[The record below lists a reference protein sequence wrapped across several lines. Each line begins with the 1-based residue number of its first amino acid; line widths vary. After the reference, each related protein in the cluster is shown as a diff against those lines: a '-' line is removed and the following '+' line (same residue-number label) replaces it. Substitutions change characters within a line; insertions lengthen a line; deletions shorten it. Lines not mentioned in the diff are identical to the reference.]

1 MASSERSVASLVL
14 LVTALTWP
22 ATSLAS
28 SSVRP
33 RVSSSS
39 FCPSWLAASSLRR
52 ASKIVSPEPS
62 FSQASPAL
70 RRPSVGCSVS
80 TISSFSSTL
89 ADIALKFF
97 SSAATLSAF
106 GATAARSSRLD
117 ARLTKP
123 TRSAKPCD
131 TGTWVETSLSSVII
145 DLVGVA
151 AQRHGDHGDVGLGL
165 FAGRKQHVVE
175 LGLGSLGRLHDLFAA
190 GAELETI
197 VDRPVERAELG
208 VHRRNQLLQP
218 VDRLTIGLGA
228 GDLVEPLGDA
238 FLTRL
243 QRGHFLLPLAPAISP
258 PATSAP
264 NPPAPGCRSASPAS
278 RRSPECCDRRHRGRD
293 REPARTSARRRRR
306 R

>member
-22 ATSLAS
+22 ATSFAS

-131 TGTWVETSLSSVII
+131 TGTWVETSLSSVIMVWLASPPSVMETMVMSAWAFSPAGSSTSLS
-145 DLVGVA
+145 LVWVFWA
-151 AQRHGDHGDVGLGL
+151 AFTISSPRALSLRRSSTAPSSAPSLL
-165 FAGRKQHVVE
+165 FIA
-175 LGLGSLGRLHDLFAA
+175 
-190 GAELETI
+190 
-197 VDRPVERAELG
+197 
-208 VHRRNQLLQP
+208 
-218 VDRLTIGLGA
+218 
-228 GDLVEPLGDA
+228 
-238 FLTRL
+238 
-243 QRGHFLLPLAPAISP
+243 AISFFSRSIASRSDWVR
-258 PATSAP
+258 ATS
-264 NPPAPGCRSASPAS
+264 SS
-278 RRSPECCDRRHRGRD
+278 RFAMPS
-293 REPARTSARRRRR
+293 
-306 R
+306 